1 MKRLPRIIIASMMI
15 IGAVSLAFAG
25 GVQEETFLEKL
36 EGKLAEEGFS
46 NEEIAE
52 FMEAAE
58 EIDWDNTENANPSVV
73 AKSLVELKRE
83 NEGLEAQEQ
92 ARIAHAFAAEL
103 RKMEEEGTEEG
114 EDNGD
119 EVSQVAQQAVEE
131 LKEQIRQ
138 WQEEGEEEQLGE
150 LVRNTV
156 RERIQEAVQEKKQNK
171 NQEGPSEDP
180 EDSEG
185 DTGPEES
192 EGTGPKGL
200 DKAAEKAPQ
209 SKSGK

>member
-1 MKRLPRIIIASMMI
+1 MKRFPKIIIAAMML
-15 IGAVSLAFAG
+15 IGAASLAFAG

-36 EGKLAEEGFS
+36 EDKLAEEGLTD
-46 NEEIAE
+46 EEVAE

-58 EIDWDNTENANPSVV
+58 AIDWDEVENSNPSVV

-83 NEGLEAQEQ
+83 NDGLEAQEQ
-92 ARIAHAFAAEL
+92 ARIAHAFATEL

-114 EDNGD
+114 EDEGS
-119 EVSQVAQQAVEE
+119 EISQVAQQAVEE

-150 LVRNTV
+150 LVRNIV
-156 RERIQEAVQEKKQNK
+156 RERVQKAVQEKKQNK
-171 NQEGPSEDP
+171 NQKGPSEDSQGS
-180 EDSEG
+180 EGDDDSEG
-185 DTGPEES
+185 SGV
-192 EGTGPKGL
+192 KGL

-209 SKSGK
+209 SKSGN